1 VDPGMGEA
9 FTRAYKDGRWHHGS
23 GSGSSPANT
32 REYRRFLAA
41 YMQENRIRSVLD
53 IGCGDWQ
60 FSRLID
66 WTGIDYLGVDVVP
79 AVIGHNWFR
88 YARPTIRF
96 EHGDVLNGYQLP
108 DVDLILCKDLFQHW
122 PDEAIHEL
130 GSRLADG
137 AGPHARR
144 ALLTY
149 DLSYEFTDGPHSDI
163 EPGGYRPLDLTAPP
177 FGWAL
182 RERLRYASVSHEGR
196 VRRIKVVMELAP

>member
-1 VDPGMGEA
+1 MVQYTKGAGMGEA
-9 FTRAYKDGRWHHGS
+9 FTLAYKTGQWHHGS

-32 REYRRFLAA
+32 RTYRRFLAA

-96 EHGDVLNGYQLP
+96 EHGDVLNGYQPP
-108 DVDLILCKDLFQHW
+108 DADLILCKDLFQHW
-122 PDEAIHEL
+122 PDDAIHQL
-130 GSRLADG
+130 GARLTG
-137 AGPHARR
+137 RR
-144 ALLTY
+144 ALITY
-149 DLSYEFTDGPHSDI
+149 DLGGGPGPEWDT
-163 EPGGYRPLDLTAPP
+163 EPGGYRPLDLTRLP
-177 FGWAL
+177 FTWPAW
-182 RERLRYASVSHEGR
+182 ERLRYESVSHEGA
-196 VRRIKVVMELAP
+196 VRRTKVVMELAP